1 MSYEGHLFFGK
12 RSKSNLNLEN
22 PKKIEK
28 TYLVSEISGSENVAL
43 NSLSEEGKTCHWQS
57 TG

>member
-12 RSKSNLNLEN
+12 RSKSKLNLEN

-43 NSLSEEGKTCHWQS
+43 NSLSEEGKTCHWQ
-57 TG
+57 